1 MTTIPKKCKGKLK
14 AWEPVGDNRP
24 TRLVELAPLTG
35 DIVFEG
41 HRFELRGGHQSIP
54 DRHYLWQAE
63 EQAIIGGVLAF
74 SDEHVWTADTATSE
88 QRAAWVAVLDEME
101 ALEPQLVVP
110 GTACR
115 TPPPT

>member
-1 MTTIPKKCKGKLK
+1 
-14 AWEPVGDNRP
+14 
-24 TRLVELAPLTG
+24 
-35 DIVFEG
+35 
-41 HRFELRGGHQSIP
+41 
-54 DRHYLWQAE
+54 
-63 EQAIIGGVLAF
+63 VLAF